1 MFGRTMEAEETIVV
15 SIVMPAYNEAGNI
28 EKTVTDCVDMLQR
41 EQIPGE
47 VIVTNDGST
56 DDTLSILKKLKE
68 RYENF
73 RYIDLEQ
80 NLGYGGALSHAIDQS
95 RGTYVVTN
103 DSDGQFDIG
112 DVPRLLEKIQE
123 GYDCVTGYRAKKK
136 DTLPRVFAN
145 WGYNMLVKMLCGINF
160 RDAQCALKIFKG
172 DIIRELPMEARGF
185 TFPTETLIKL
195 NYQGCGMAE
204 IPITHHFREA
214 GESKVKFFRTVR
226 IMFTFLLYIRFKL
239 ALHKS
244 KVIYRL

>member
-1 MFGRTMEAEETIVV
+1 MEADESILV

-28 EKTVTDCVDMLQR
+28 EKTVTDCVDMLRR
-41 EQIPGE
+41 EAIPGE

-56 DDTLSILKKLKE
+56 DETLSILKRMNE
-68 RYENF
+68 RFDNF
-73 RYIDLEQ
+73 RYIDLKE
-80 NLGYGGALSHAIDQS
+80 NLGYGGALKHAIDSS
-95 RGTYVVTN
+95 RGAYVVTN
-103 DSDGQFDIG
+103 DSDGQFEIN
-112 DVPRLLEKIQE
+112 DVPRLLAKIQE
-123 GYDCVTGYRAKKK
+123 GYDCVTGFRAKKK

-145 WGYNMLVKMLCGINF
+145 WGYNMLVKILCGINF
-160 RDAQCALKIFKG
+160 TDAQCALKIFRG
-172 DIIRELPMEARGF
+172 DVIRQLPMEARGF

-195 NYQGCGMAE
+195 NYQGCRVTE

-239 ALHKS
+239 ALHRS

>member
-1 MFGRTMEAEETIVV
+1 MEAENSILV

-28 EKTVTDCVDMLQR
+28 EKTVTDCVNMLAR
-41 EQIPGE
+41 EGIAGE

-56 DDTLSILKKLKE
+56 DQTLSILKRLAE
-68 RYENF
+68 RF
-73 RYIDLEQ
+73 DAVRYVDLEQ
-80 NLGYGGALSHAIDQS
+80 NLGYGGALKQAIDRS

-103 DSDGQFDIG
+103 DSDGQFDIN
-112 DVPRLLEKIQE
+112 DVPRLLEKIRE

-145 WGYNMLVKMLCGINF
+145 WGYNMLVKLLCGIHF
-160 RDAQCALKIFKG
+160 TDAQCALKIFKG
-172 DIIRELPMEARGF
+172 DVIRALPMEARGF

-195 NYQGCGMAE
+195 NYQGCRMTE
-204 IPITHHFREA
+204 IPITHHFRAA

-239 ALHKS
+239 ALHRN

>member
-1 MFGRTMEAEETIVV
+1 METQQDTLV

-28 EKTVTDCVDMLQR
+28 EKTVTDCLGLLAR
-41 EQIPGE
+41 EKIPGE

-56 DDTLSILKKLKE
+56 DETLSILKKLKG
-68 RYENF
+68 RFENF
-73 RYIDLEQ
+73 HYIDLER
-80 NLGYGGALSHAIDQS
+80 NLGYGGALKMAIDRS
-95 RGTYVVTN
+95 RGTYVATI

-112 DVPRLLEKIQE
+112 DLPRMLDKIRE

-145 WGYNMLVKMLCGINF
+145 WGYNMLVKILCGIHF
-160 RDAQCALKIFKG
+160 TDAQCALKLFKG
-172 DIIRELPMEARGF
+172 DVIRELPMEARGF

-195 NYQGCGMAE
+195 NYQGCKVTE
-204 IPITHHFREA
+204 IPITHHFRET

-239 ALHKS
+239 ALHRN

>member
-1 MFGRTMEAEETIVV
+1 METQEEILV

-28 EKTVTDCVDMLQR
+28 EKTVTDCIDLLAR
-41 EQIPGE
+41 EKIPGE

-56 DDTLSILKKLKE
+56 DDTLSVLKKLKE
-68 RYENF
+68 RF
-73 RYIDLEQ
+73 DRFQFIDLER
-80 NLGYGGALSHAIDQS
+80 NLGYGGALKKAIDRS
-95 RGTYVVTN
+95 RGTYVVTI

-112 DVPRLLEKIQE
+112 DLPNLLSKIQE
-123 GYDCVTGYRAKKK
+123 GYDCVTGFRAKKK

-145 WGYNMLVKMLCGINF
+145 WGYNQLVRILCGIRF
-160 RDAQCALKIFKG
+160 TDAQCAMKIFKG
-172 DIIRELPMEARGF
+172 EIIRDLPMEARGF

-195 NYQGCGMAE
+195 NYQGCKVTE

-226 IMFTFLLYIRFKL
+226 IMFIFLLYIRFKL